1 MGGMEPHPR
10 LFIVIALLMLCHNVG
25 IPVRSTGWAMT
36 LLDLGLYFRS
46 HRYSSPIRK
55 AAMNASC
62 GMLTLPYS
70 RIRALPFFCL
80 SSSLRLRLAS
90 PP

>member
-1 MGGMEPHPR
+1 MSQKR
-10 LFIVIALLMLCHNVG
+10 N
-25 IPVRSTGWAMT
+25 
-36 LLDLGLYFRS
+36 DLGEPVSLADQP
-46 HRYSSPIRK
+46 SSPILS

-80 SSSLRLRLAS
+80 SSS
-90 PP
+90 